1 MSVILQHSIKFYS
14 HFSPSKLFSN
24 KHTIFEHKI
33 IYNKLDLN
41 SLKYKYKIFKNN
53 INIKLIIDLI

>member
-1 MSVILQHSIKFYS
+1 MSVIPQHSIKFYS

-33 IYNKLDLN
+33 IYNKLN
-41 SLKYKYKIFKNN
+41 SNTLKYKYRIFKNN
-53 INIKLIIDLI
+53 IYIKLILDLI